1 MTVDPMA
8 AYATGWLAAQT
19 SSDPRVTLLF
29 EALEPDTFSFELL
42 GARFRVTVTVLAGEE
57 L

>member
-57 L
+57 P